1 MNPAADR
8 ASHRKHLLAR
18 AKLYVLLTPELLPPA
33 AWRQAAADLI
43 RGGAD
48 LLQLRL
54 KNANT
59 AERAALGRSLM
70 EIVAPSQALLIVN
83 DDPEAAVLAGSDGVH
98 VGDDD
103 ATPHAARAIVG
114 DDLIVGRSTH
124 DLEDIL
130 QAVQTP
136 IDYFAI
142 GSIYPST
149 TKQARAI
156 VGPYVLHRIQRE
168 IPLKCFAIGG
178 ITRTNVH
185 EVLACGG
192 DGIAVSSAILSAPDI
207 AAETAW
213 FRQVL
218 DAPRTVV

>member
-1 MNPAADR
+1 MNPADDR
-8 ASHRKHLLAR
+8 ASHRRRRLAHAR
-18 AKLYVLLTPELLPPA
+18 LYVLLTPELLPPS

-48 LLQLRL
+48 VLQLRL
-54 KNANT
+54 KDAST

-70 EIVAPSQALLIVN
+70 EIVAPSEALLIVN
-83 DDPEAAVLAGSDGVH
+83 DDPEAAVLAGADGIH

-103 ATPHAARAIVG
+103 APPHAARAIVG
-114 DDLIVGRSTH
+114 AEGIVGRSTH
-124 DLEDIL
+124 DFEDIL

-178 ITRTNVH
+178 ITRTNLH

-192 DGIAVSSAILSAPDI
+192 DGIAVSSAILSAPDL
-207 AAETAW
+207 AVETTW
-213 FRQVL
+213 FRQM
-218 DAPRTVV
+218 